1 MITSPPLPD
10 EHKPL
15 LAVLNFSA
23 GRQSSCLLWQII
35 RGEFPKPESFA
46 VLNANPGM
54 ENSDTYKYVEMM
66 RQECLKAGIYFET
79 VAGPNLYLDILRAAN
94 QELKRLDNP
103 PYWTKDPKTGKE
115 GKLIQ
120 GCTKYYKIQPMDRAV
135 RRLLEDRFGI
145 SQKSGRVG
153 EHVVE
158 KWIGFSSDEVPRIKP
173 PSQKYTYFRYPLIEQ
188 GLDKAKVVGY
198 FLKNNL
204 PLPPRSVCN
213 ACFSNGLETYKEM
226 HEKRPGDWQQAVA
239 IDNAVR
245 RGIPGVDRETFVS
258 KTLLSLEEL
267 AKMGF
272 VIGEGEDQD
281 GFSCDSGY
289 CFT

>member
-1 MITSPPLPD
+1 
-10 EHKPL
+10 
-15 LAVLNFSA
+15 
-23 GRQSSCLLWQII
+23 
-35 RGEFPKPESFA
+35 
-46 VLNANPGM
+46 
-54 ENSDTYKYVEMM
+54 
-66 RQECLKAGIYFET
+66 
-79 VAGPNLYLDILRAAN
+79 
-94 QELKRLDNP
+94 
-103 PYWTKDPKTGKE
+103 
-115 GKLIQ
+115 
-120 GCTKYYKIQPMDRAV
+120 
-135 RRLLEDRFGI
+135 
-145 SQKSGRVG
+145 
-153 EHVVE
+153 
-158 KWIGFSSDEVPRIKP
+158 
-173 PSQKYTYFRYPLIEQ
+173 LIEQ